1 MYQLRKEV
9 EMRKKDLA
17 KVLVDNNEL
26 LNTIKRKFERIGM
39 LGQDG
44 IIDLQIKKN
53 SNAILELI
61 KGEIE

>member
-1 MYQLRKEV
+1 
-9 EMRKKDLA
+9 MRKKDLA